1 MKKSFSSARL
11 DNALIFDLFQK
22 KMRRVWKQVRTSV
35 NLQSTDCQGYSLL
48 HMSVFLGLRPLTEFL
63 IRQGADV
70 NAQSKTKFTPLH
82 LAAHQANEEMVK
94 LLLAYG
100 ARTDL
105 KDHLHRTPL
114 EYMKTLD
121 FSNKRNAARS
131 CMDLLKKPIRV
142 QTHVP
147 VDFKDSLLGH
157 TR

>member
-1 MKKSFSSARL
+1 MSHVDVLYVIFILNQMSLADSIKTGIAKK
-11 DNALIFDLFQK
+11 DIALLYKLKDICDRIHATGDVYNDYGPEDLP
-22 KMRRVWKQVRTSV
+22 S
-35 NLQSTDCQGYSLL
+35 
-48 HMSVFLGLRPLTEFL
+48 
-63 IRQGADV
+63 DV
-70 NAQSKTKFTPLH
+70 LY
-82 LAAHQANEEMVK
+82 EEMVK

-105 KDHLHRTPL
+105 KDYLHRTPL
-114 EYMKTLD
+114 AYMKTLD

-157 TR
+157 KR